1 MAVTIESLKRRNEE
15 IIAMN
20 NEIDKKLEQFTQ
32 QKLLNMGAIAMN
44 NELIEA
50 LQKETPEE
58 G

>member
-1 MAVTIESLKRRNEE
+1 MAVTVESLKRRNDE

-44 NELIEA
+44 NELIES
-50 LQKETPEE
+50 LQKEPPEE